1 MSLIVY
7 RVALKLIVQLRPL
20 IPSIS
25 RHDKNLA
32 QQLRRCASSI
42 VLNIAEGEYSDPGTK
57 RARFHSAAG
66 SAGETR
72 AALQVATCWR
82 YVSDPQAKSISA
94 LADEVIRMLWKLTH

>member
-7 RVALKLIVQLRPL
+7 QVALELIAELRPL
-20 IPSIS
+20 IPAIA
-25 RHDKNLA
+25 RHDASLA
-32 QQLRRCASSI
+32 RQLRRCASSI

-72 AALQVATCWR
+72 AALRVATCWR
-82 YVSDPQAKSISA
+82 YVAEAQTGSSLAA
-94 LADEVIRMLWKLTH
+94 LDRVLGMLWRLTH